1 MRRGP
6 DKYFNSGTTY
16 VAPQVLIDVDHSLSS
31 EFSTVSIT
39 QTPHSNGCCDG
50 RNLWPDCTHHEG
62 PFSSHCPL
70 VRSLISPYQ
79 VSSDEEAIKLMNDS
93 PYGLTASVWTKDTK
107 IFQELVD
114 GIEAGTVF
122 QNRCDFLDPA
132 LAWTGLKNSGRGISL
147 SKYGAVVVHTCSLT
161 GTGV

>member
-1 MRRGP
+1 MKRVP
-6 DKYFNSGTTY
+6 DKYLNSGTAY
-16 VAPQVLIDVDHSLSS
+16 VAPQVLIDVDHSLFS
-31 EFSTVSIT
+31 EFSLVSIT
-39 QTPHSNGCCDG
+39 QTPHSNGCSDG

-62 PFSSHCPL
+62 PFSSPYSL
-70 VRSLISPYQ
+70 VESLISSYQ

-107 IFQELVD
+107 IFQDLVD
-114 GIEAGTVF
+114 DIEAGTVF

-147 SKYGAVVVHTCSLT
+147 SKYGAVVLQTCSLT
-161 GTGV
+161 STDI